1 MRIGE
6 YICFKLSEYESD
18 KLDRSDKEKMGRSRR
33 KVQNSRKWV
42 RLGIEKANLKR

>member
-6 YICFKLSEYESD
+6 YICFKLSEYERD
-18 KLDRSDKEKMGRSRR
+18 KLDRSDKEKMGKRTQ

-42 RLGIEKANLKR
+42 RLGIEKANSKR